1 MLKLYSSSTKGF
13 TMSKR
18 ISGLAALTVIAVVL
32 LTGCN
37 VKTVEGS
44 NNNRND
50 NAPVSDTSNENGT
63 VQDDSNVGGI
73 GFTYTG
79 KPGIDLGGGFVLP
92 FDGSAPGLGF

>member
-1 MLKLYSSSTKGF
+1 
-13 TMSKR
+13 MSKR
-18 ISGLAALTVIAVVL
+18 VSALTALTVLAVVL

-50 NAPVSDTSNENGT
+50 NVSSTDDTGS

-79 KPGIDLGGGFVLP
+79 KPGIDLGGIVVP